1 MMIMMVITFERHE
14 IPDSSAS
21 ALLRLLEVGSN
32 DNSLLMVP
40 TGFQNSSQDKK
51 QKKKFISKNC
61 SHKMPLTKQCQ

>member
-1 MMIMMVITFERHE
+1 MMIMMAITFERHE
-14 IPDSSAS
+14 IPDSNAS

-51 QKKKFISKNC
+51 QKKKFISKNR
-61 SHKMPLTKQCQ
+61 SHKKPLTKQCQ